1 MLTQTYAIAVAL
13 TALQPPTVQSDR
25 WDSAAREVVDDRL
38 MFELALEREGLG
50 TDEASVIYGTQEPVL
65 NRWGKIRDR
74 ASVGWLRLDGEAVLD
89 DAELAGDTRRLRCG
103 ELQGRDPIPGV
114 RELVPLQGR
123 PRPVDQLNEATGG
136 PEILLATSGSAL
148 DGSLHEMAFVVVH
161 PGESIQVTT
170 VLDKRT
176 GQREELIELEVSDSQ
191 QGIVLFRNERRA
203 TACFQGTP
211 PDERVERDRQL
222 RALRK

>member
-1 MLTQTYAIAVAL
+1 MLTQTYALAVAL

-25 WDSAAREVVDDRL
+25 WSRAAREVVDDRL
-38 MFELALEREGLG
+38 VFELALEREGLS
-50 TDEASVIYGTQEPVL
+50 TDEASVIYGAQEPIL

-74 ASVGWLRLDGEAVLD
+74 AGVGWLRLDGEAVLD
-89 DAELAGDTRRLRCG
+89 DVNNAGDTRRLRCG
-103 ELQGRDPIPGV
+103 ELLGRDPIPGV

-123 PRPVDQLNEATGG
+123 PRPPEELNEASGG
-136 PEILLATSGSAL
+136 PEILLATRGSAI

-161 PGESIQVTT
+161 PGESVQVTT
-170 VLDKRT
+170 VLDARS
-176 GQREELIELEVSDSQ
+176 GEREELIELQVSASQ

-211 PDERVERDRQL
+211 PDERIERERQL
-222 RALRK
+222 KALWR